1 MDPQSTMN
9 YLSGLDYRII
19 EQIHFLSRLQ
29 AKRSPTGARYC
40 NPGQAWLAGRL
51 GRSRQTICRRVR
63 KLYHLGILDITH
75 RRKKQGHWQ
84 TNLYK
89 IVQWPKWGVARV
101 SNLLRTL
108 AHRVKKT
115 GHIALLPKGAPIEDT
130 RKIPKEEAKRLFQQL
145 YAAIERRKS

>member
-1 MDPQSTMN
+1 MDPQGTLN

-19 EQIHFLSRLQ
+19 EQINFLSRLQ

-51 GRSRQTICRRVR
+51 DRSRQTICTRIR
-63 KLYHLGILDITH
+63 KLYHLGILDVTH

-89 IVQWPKWGVARV
+89 IVQYPRWGVARV

-108 AHRVKKT
+108 SNRVKNT
-115 GHIALLPKGAPIEDT
+115 RHIAPPQKGDTIKDT
-130 RKIPKEEAKRLFQQL
+130 RKMPKEEAQRLFSDL
-145 YAAIERRKS
+145 YAALDRRKR